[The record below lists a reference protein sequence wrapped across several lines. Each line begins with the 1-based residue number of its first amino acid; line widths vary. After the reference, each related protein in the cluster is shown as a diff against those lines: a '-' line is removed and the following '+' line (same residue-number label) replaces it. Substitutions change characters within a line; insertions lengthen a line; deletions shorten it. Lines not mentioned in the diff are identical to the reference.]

1 MAEPEFSNDVRK
13 ALDAYV
19 VPPLPTGFSDRLMA
33 RVEAGDAGATVPVTG
48 FANRLRGQG
57 GGESNAWRRSGR
69 ILGSV
74 AFLSLATATAAAAG
88 FFGNPVYVPVVS
100 EVLDKAELVESP
112 RQVASAKPVVLAA
125 KPFTDAKPVK
135 QLIPATGKDAVV
147 DRITDLRKNP
157 QFENLTPRQK
167 LGLARKEVRTM
178 VRSGEATPQ
187 EARLAV
193 RELVRNADPETKAQW
208 KETAQARR
216 AARLERTTKT
226 DATTALSA
234 STEISP
240 ATTTTAEASTDTPVT
255 DELPPIA
262 NSELSPEKIEALR
275 ERYRSATPEQRAQ
288 IRRTLRERRTTRTLR
303 RAQ

>member
-13 ALDAYV
+13 TLDAYV
-19 VPPLPTGFSDRLMA
+19 VPPLPIGFNDRLMA
-33 RVEAGDAGATVPVTG
+33 RVEAGDTGATVPVTG
-48 FANRLRGQG
+48 FANRLRGKG
-57 GGESNAWRRSGR
+57 GGESNAWRRSSR

-100 EVLDKAELVESP
+100 EVLDKADLVESP
-112 RQVASAKPVVLAA
+112 RQVASAKPILLAA
-125 KPFTDAKPVK
+125 KPSTDVEPATQPA
-135 QLIPATGKDAVV
+135 PATGKDAVV
-147 DRITDLRKNP
+147 DRITDLRENP

-167 LGLARKEVRTM
+167 LGVARKEIRTM

-193 RELVRNADPETKAQW
+193 RELVRNADPETKARW
-208 KETAQARR
+208 KESVQARR
-216 AARLERTTKT
+216 AARLERTGST
-226 DATTALSA
+226 DAATARSD
-234 STEISP
+234 STELNP
-240 ATTTTAEASTDTPVT
+240 ATTTTAEPSTDAPVT